1 MARMERYSD
10 ACRAREARLFDC
22 YEKSTIRDLR
32 VTADKAL
39 PESELSNG

>member
-1 MARMERYSD
+1 MARIEHYSD